1 MVFGGNSKYF
11 KAVAPPCPLP
21 GSPPAD
27 LSASPPADLSA
38 SPPADLPLSSPDPCY
53 GSPPPPGRGAPHQ
66 PHCLSTGNTGLLL
79 HYAKKSGLY
88 FSTWIALVQRKKGLK
103 DYFFI
108 ILFIAQQVCIW

>member
-1 MVFGGNSKYF
+1 MVFGGNSKCF

-21 GSPPAD
+21 GSLPD

-38 SPPADLPLSSPDPCY
+38 SPPADLPLSSPDPRY
-53 GSPPPPGRGAPHQ
+53 GSPPSPGRGAPHQ

-79 HYAKKSGLY
+79 HYAKKVAFIFQLGLHW
-88 FSTWIALVQRKKGLK
+88 SREKKGLK

-108 ILFIAQQVCIW
+108 ILFIAQQVCMW